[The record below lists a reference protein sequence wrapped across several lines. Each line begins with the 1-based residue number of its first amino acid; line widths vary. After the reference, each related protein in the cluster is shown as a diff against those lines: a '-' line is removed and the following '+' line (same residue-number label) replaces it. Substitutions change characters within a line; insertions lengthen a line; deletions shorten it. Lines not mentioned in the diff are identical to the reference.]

1 MFGTYRLI
9 LAFMVVFL
17 HLAGW
22 PGFGEYAVFTFF
34 CLSGYLMTFIMQ
46 QNYGYGRQGVKKYA
60 FARMLRIYPLYIA
73 ACLMSVVTLIIIGE
87 EATSAVIFNLRWPE
101 GIINTLSNLT
111 LMNFDHKSPALV
123 PPSWALT
130 VEIIYYALIG
140 LGLSKTKTRTWL
152 WFGAGVMYTVAIFA
166 TNLPWW
172 DYGYFHPAAASLP
185 FATGALMY
193 HYKDEIGRT
202 IGRFARLDVAILL
215 YGFVLL
221 NWYWQYK
228 NGSGL
233 SIGFYINFLINCLL
247 LAVLTHVKVKNKR
260 LLSFDKKMGDLS
272 YPIYLIHWTV
282 GVLVFYGS
290 AQLGFELTKRTEM
303 FAIVSIP
310 FMLLFGQLTVMSI
323 HKPVETLRD
332 WIKRN

>member
-46 QNYGYGRQGVKKYA
+46 QNYGYDRQGVKKYA
-60 FARMLRIYPLYIA
+60 IARVLRIYPLYIA
-73 ACLMSVVTLIIIGE
+73 ACLLSVVTLIAIGE

-101 GIINTLSNLT
+101 GISNTLSNIT
-111 LMNFDHKSPALV
+111 LMNFDHRSPALV

-152 WFGAGVMYTVAIFA
+152 WFGAGTIYTAAIFA

-193 HYKDEIGRT
+193 HYKGEIGRT
-202 IGRFARLDVAILL
+202 IGSFARLDVAILL
-215 YGFVLL
+215 YGVVLL

-233 SIGFYINFLINCLL
+233 SIGFYLNFLINCLL
-247 LAVLTHVKVKNKR
+247 LAVLTHVKVENKR
-260 LLSFDKKMGDLS
+260 LLNFDKKMGDLS

-282 GVLVFYGS
+282 GVLVFYGA
-290 AQLGFELTKRTEM
+290 AQLGVELTKRTEM

-332 WIKRN
+332 WIKST